1 MRLWSLKPSLNYV
14 NKSAAAMRHPLMLT
28 DVRPGKRLRGSAS
41 TSAAANEVEDGGG
54 HAVHV
59 LGNLADGTAAP
70 QTAPAA
76 HVATQLTIGCVVIC
90 PFSYLIGRWRWAM
103 CQAVGGLRLRRSISP
118 RGRDIDPEPRRRPP
132 GRRFVL
138 HRAFGP
144 RIRYAALEPGPLR
157 PLERDLL
164 LLLRASTPI
173 SRKLPHPPPSP
184 KPWPLSDLH
193 FFSSDSPFGRL
204 CLVCALSVCSLCR
217 PHEAAQATAAAART
231 AERAAGG
238 AETTAAAC
246 A

>member
-1 MRLWSLKPSLNYV
+1 MAMERAVVHNMRGQRLLTC
-14 NKSAAAMRHPLMLT
+14 MR
-28 DVRPGKRLRGSAS
+28 VGIR
-41 TSAAANEVEDGGG
+41 EVAG
-54 HAVHV
+54 
-59 LGNLADGTAAP
+59 
-70 QTAPAA
+70 PAA
-76 HVATQLTIGCVVIC
+76 SRCSPLVPAVRIFDALSRCVKC
-90 PFSYLIGRWRWAM
+90 PFWPHCRARASIWHW
-103 CQAVGGLRLRRSISP
+103 LRRSTSP

-138 HRAFGP
+138 RWTFGP

-173 SRKLPHPPPSP
+173 SRHLPHPPPSP

-231 AERAAGG
+231 ADRAAGG